1 MTRPTTDRTGTRRP
15 WFAMMLFASLLALML
30 TGPGTVSTVEARNG
44 ASSGSSRQ
52 ASPTTARRPRSGA
65 VRNARTPP
73 KRPTSA
79 ASTNIASR
87 VQRAASPRQNQSAQR
102 DARSSITRP
111 RSARGSITGRSSRA
125 ASRRNSIQSLTA
137 GYRPADPAPLRNGG
151 TPPANSAGNR
161 ASVGSNSSL
170 GSRVSDLG
178 RQVNELRE
186 SVRLVEAKA
195 YHNGW
200 MAGQGYTRSLMN
212 EARINS
218 RP

>member
-1 MTRPTTDRTGTRRP
+1 MTRQTTDRMGTRRP
-15 WFAMMLFASLLALML
+15 WIAVVLFASLMGLLL
-30 TGPGTVSTVEARNG
+30 TGPGTLPSVEARNG

-52 ASPTTARRPRSGA
+52 ASPTTTRRPRSGA

-79 ASTNIASR
+79 ASANIASR

-125 ASRRNSIQSLTA
+125 ASRRNSVQSLTGA
-137 GYRPADPAPLRNGG
+137 YRPADPAPLRNGG
-151 TPPANSAGNR
+151 APPANSAGNR

-186 SVRLVEAKA
+186 SVRLVEANA
-195 YHNGW
+195 YHSGW
-200 MAGQGYTRSLMN
+200 MAGQAYTRSLLN